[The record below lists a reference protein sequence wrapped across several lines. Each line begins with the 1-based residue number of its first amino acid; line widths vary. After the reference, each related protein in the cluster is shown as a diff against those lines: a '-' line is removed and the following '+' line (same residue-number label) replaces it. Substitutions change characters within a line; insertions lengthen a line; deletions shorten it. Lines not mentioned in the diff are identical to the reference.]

1 MPKIKIGL
9 LFGTLAGIIDLIPM
23 IIQKLS
29 WDANLS
35 ALSFWIVAGIVIAV
49 SDIKIKGAVKGVVL
63 SLLLLVP
70 ITFLVGWQQPASLI
84 PMVVMNIILGAAA
97 GLLIEKFSQ

>member
-1 MPKIKIGL
+1 MQKIKIGL
-9 LFGTLAGIIDLIPM
+9 LFGALAGIIDLIPM
-23 IIQKLS
+23 LIQKFS

-35 ALSFWIVAGIVIAV
+35 AFSFWVVAGIVIAV

-70 ITFLVGWQQPASLI
+70 IAFLVGWQQPASLI
-84 PMVVMNIILGAAA
+84 PMVIMNIILGAIL
-97 GLLIEKFSQ
+97 GLLIERFSR